1 MLIGKDLIKN
11 LRPGSKLTLR
21 CKDLP
26 EYNSSYQTAWQARV
40 DLGLSKEDL
49 RISKDSKN
57 LVIEVERIRRE

>member
-11 LRPGSKLTLR
+11 LRPGSTLTLH

-40 DLGLSKEDL
+40 DLGLKSDDL
-49 RISKDSKN
+49 KISKDSRT
-57 LVIEVERIRRE
+57 LVIQIERIRK